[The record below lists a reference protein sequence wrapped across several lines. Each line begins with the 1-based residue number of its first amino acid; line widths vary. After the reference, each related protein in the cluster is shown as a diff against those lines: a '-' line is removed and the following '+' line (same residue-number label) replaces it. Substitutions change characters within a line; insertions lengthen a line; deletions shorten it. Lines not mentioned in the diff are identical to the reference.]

1 MTNKYPAVLF
11 VARYGRRL
19 ALVVGVVIASAAL
32 VALIF
37 GQPTVVAAAGLI
49 AAAAFWGLLRLLAE
63 IVEVVAETLL
73 PR

>member
-1 MTNKYPAVLF
+1 
-11 VARYGRRL
+11 
-19 ALVVGVVIASAAL
+19 L

-49 AAAAFWGLLRLLAE
+49 AAAAVWGLLRLLAE

>member
-1 MTNKYPAVLF
+1 MPKKYPAVLL

-19 ALVVGVVIASAAL
+19 AIAVGAVIAIAAV
-32 VALIF
+32 VALLL
-37 GQPTVVAAAGLI
+37 GQPLAAAAAGII
-49 AAAAFWGLLRLLAE
+49 AAVAVWGLLRLLAE